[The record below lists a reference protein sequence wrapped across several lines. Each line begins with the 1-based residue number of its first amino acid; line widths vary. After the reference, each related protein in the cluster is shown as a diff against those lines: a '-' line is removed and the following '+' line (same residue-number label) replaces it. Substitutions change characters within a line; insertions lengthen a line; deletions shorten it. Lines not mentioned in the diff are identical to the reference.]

1 MTFSVLLI
9 KENKPQVV
17 GTLWASD
24 ERDAEALA
32 PAICTSTSGA
42 KVSVRRTEDREIP
55 FRLNEG
61 PRIQFC

>member
-24 ERDAEALA
+24 EQDAQALA
-32 PAICTSTSGA
+32 PAICGCAPGA

-55 FRLNEG
+55 FRLNDV